1 MTSRVII
8 WKMQMTEMTALEM
21 KRKEKIETD
30 GAAQEALDALI
41 PKPVGYNSMLEC
53 CNRCIDTMGL
63 IVEAARVPTAILTAE
78 PQSAVA
84 GKGISGV
91 DIMTKDD
98 LELAN
103 DFHSRIRNARKHR
116 DLSQEDLAKQMN
128 EKIGVIQK
136 AENGIRPTD
145 SLLNKFEKALEI
157 GLFVESVSHAHT
169 MVASETDKQMT
180 ISDAK
185 NTSESEPKK
194 KKKKKN
200 KGRRLGVSRSGAR
213 SRR

>member
-1 MTSRVII
+1 MTPAKDYDAQSYRQCMGACELCGAEGIA
-8 WKMQMTEMTALEM
+8 T
-21 KRKEKIETD
+21 KRAK
-30 GAAQEALDALI
+30 I

-53 CNRCIDTMGL
+53 CNRCIDSMGL
-63 IVEAARVPTAILTAE
+63 IVEAARVPTDIPTAE
-78 PQSAVA
+78 PQSVVS

-169 MVASETDKQMT
+169 MVASEIDRQMT

-194 KKKKKN
+194 KQKKK